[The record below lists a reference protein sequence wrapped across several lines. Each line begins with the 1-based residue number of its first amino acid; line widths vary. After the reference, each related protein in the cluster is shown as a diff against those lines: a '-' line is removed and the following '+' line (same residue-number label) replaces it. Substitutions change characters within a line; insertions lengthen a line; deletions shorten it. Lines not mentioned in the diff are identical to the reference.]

1 MITHSHPHFNACC
14 SFADWVSRASMLMY
28 VMRANQR
35 APSSKSNFWWTRE
48 RWWRWRP
55 TIRST
60 SGPFKRRFR
69 PSCIVWSFKEKGKSL
84 KRLGGHAPG
93 LVMRK
98 LISPFFSSFL
108 FINFSRRLLSHV
120 QHHIHSSSGGQ
131 QMALC
136 GHRKGQHSHRSHG
149 VVYVKWLH
157 HPLE

>member
-98 LISPFFSSFL
+98 LISPFFFFLSFHKL
-108 FINFSRRLLSHV
+108 FTPPALSRTASHTFIFRWAANGSMWAPKRATFTSFTRSRL
-120 QHHIHSSSGGQ
+120 
-131 QMALC
+131 
-136 GHRKGQHSHRSHG
+136 R
-149 VVYVKWLH
+149 
-157 HPLE
+157 